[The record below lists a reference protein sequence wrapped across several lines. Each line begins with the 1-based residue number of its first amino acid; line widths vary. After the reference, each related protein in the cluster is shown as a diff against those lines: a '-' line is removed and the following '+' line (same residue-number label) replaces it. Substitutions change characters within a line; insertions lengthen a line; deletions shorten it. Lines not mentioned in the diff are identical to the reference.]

1 MIQTWI
7 ADVTPLMNTTD
18 NTIYTQYLCK
28 LPTWRREKATRFKSI
43 ADKAL
48 SVGAW
53 TLYEQANAKY
63 GQIQTFNLSHS
74 GKYALCSFLCN
85 RKILYYTKTLRGRRT
100 RLIGRTLG
108 AESLRADSLFPAK
121 VCKIGCDVQ
130 RVKEVKDSLAKRFF
144 TENEHT
150 YVMQGK
156 TKQERNER
164 ICRLWA
170 LKESFAK
177 ATGEGL
183 RIGLANFDVGF
194 DEMNRPVLL
203 EQPKQAQEVYYFRE
217 YSLENES
224 YQIAVCASVNQF
236 ADAIEVVKLDVR
248 L

>member
-74 GKYALCSFLCN
+74 GKYALCSF
-85 RKILYYTKTLRGRRT
+85 
-100 RLIGRTLG
+100 
-108 AESLRADSLFPAK
+108 FPAK
-121 VCKIGCDVQ
+121 VCEIGCDVQ

-203 EQPKQAQEVYYFRE
+203 EQPKQVQEVYYFRE
-217 YSLENES
+217 YSLENEN